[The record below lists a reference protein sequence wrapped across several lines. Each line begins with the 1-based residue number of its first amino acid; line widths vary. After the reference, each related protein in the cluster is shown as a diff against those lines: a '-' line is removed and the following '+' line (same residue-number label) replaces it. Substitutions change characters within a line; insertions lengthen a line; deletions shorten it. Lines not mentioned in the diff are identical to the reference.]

1 MKILAIQN
9 RMGIGDTVIFLPFI
23 KAISEKFNSPI
34 SLLVK
39 ESSRADQYLYDTDYI
54 NEIIILDRNKNL
66 KGRHDGIL
74 GSLSL
79 IKDLKKYNFD
89 KVFIFNS
96 SLRFNLIAK
105 LSKIPE
111 IFQYPLLKKT
121 NQHIINTAKNFIEA
135 KLNIH
140 VSEDPKIQIK
150 QELLLK
156 ATDEYNINENNCNI
170 LLGIGGSGPTKRIP
184 AKTFLKVIEKMI
196 DIKNCHFFLATGK
209 DKDEQLI
216 LSQILESKFQKFCT
230 PLDDLSIK
238 ETLPIIKKCNISI
251 CNDTGFG
258 HLSAALGIKTIMLMA
273 DAPLMYGNY
282 STKMFP
288 IIPDGE
294 KTVNHSTRGKDKIN
308 PIKIYEKIKEILF

>member
-150 QELLLK
+150 QELILK

-196 DIKNCHFFLATGK
+196 DKKNCHFFLATGK

-238 ETLPIIKKCNISI
+238 EILPVIKNCNLSV
-251 CNDTGFG
+251 CNDSSFS
-258 HLSAALGIKTIMLMA
+258 HLSAALGTKTITLMV
-273 DAPLMYGNY
+273 DTPIIYGNY
-282 STKMFP
+282 NSKMFP
-288 IIPDGE
+288 VIPDGE
-294 KTVNHSTRGKDKIN
+294 ETVKHHTSGKDRIN
-308 PIKIYEKIKEILF
+308 PQKIFDKALEILN